1 MLVTNKQ
8 LKTFFLITISA
19 ALLFCIKAH
28 GTVVPIE
35 KGMPAL
41 SDGYLFEKSDWLK
54 ARTAV
59 AQNIIYKGQ
68 LLNAVELLHIE
79 NNRVANRTQMIEEL
93 HGQNEN
99 NKFLQYFYF
108 AGGVIVGGLVVDL
121 VKH

>member
-1 MLVTNKQ
+1 MLATNKQ

-19 ALLFCIKAH
+19 ALLFCVKAR
-28 GTVVPIE
+28 GIVVPIE

-59 AQNIIYKGQ
+59 AQNIIYKDQ
-68 LLNAVELLHIE
+68 LLNATALLRIE
-79 NNRVANRTQMIEEL
+79 NNRMDNRDQMIAEIT
-93 HGQNEN
+93 GQNEN

-108 AGGVIVGGLVVDL
+108 AGGVIVGGLVVD
-121 VKH
+121 VIKR